1 MKKLALISTLTLLL
15 TACGGGGGSAS
26 TAGNASTPNTPPAT
40 NPSHPST
47 PNSIL
52 TVGGKYISVLPHS
65 VGPNAVSVS
74 NHVVE
79 IAGQTYDLSSQFG
92 ANINGW
98 RHQSANIVTGTQLPN
113 IGTAYV
119 KQGAEAKVG
128 LINPKNTAQFVA
140 YFDGTITPLNE
151 IPTGVAKY
159 DSQVAVMNKNNHQMS
174 RLEITADFANKKL
187 SSPVIPGTDIRLDS
201 DITGNTFEAP
211 DSNPAMV
218 KGRFFG
224 TNASEIG
231 GAFEDDEIIG
241 AFHGVKQ

>member
-26 TAGNASTPNTPPAT
+26 TAGNASP
-40 NPSHPST
+40 
-47 PNSIL
+47 
-52 TVGGKYISVLPHS
+52 
-65 VGPNAVSVS
+65 
-74 NHVVE
+74 
-79 IAGQTYDLSSQFG
+79 
-92 ANINGW
+92 
-98 RHQSANIVTGTQLPN
+98 
-113 IGTAYV
+113 TA
-119 KQGAEAKVG
+119 
-128 LINPKNTAQFVA
+128 
-140 YFDGTITPLNE
+140 
-151 IPTGVAKY
+151 GVAKY
-159 DSQVAVMNKNNHQMS
+159 DSQVAVMNKNNHKMS
-174 RLEITADFANKKL
+174 RLAITTNFANKKL